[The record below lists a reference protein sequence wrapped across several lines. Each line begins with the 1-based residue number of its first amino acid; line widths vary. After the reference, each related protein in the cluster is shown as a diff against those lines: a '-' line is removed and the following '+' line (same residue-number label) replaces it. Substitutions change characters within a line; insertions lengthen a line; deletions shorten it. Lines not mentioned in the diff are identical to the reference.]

1 MSDPDARGGGSST
14 ERSSTGDDRKLDA
27 RLEALGEEL
36 KARGVTVESPA
47 AEPVKA
53 SGDSRQGMAWRLATE
68 FVAGILVGGAIGWF
82 FDNWLGTTPW
92 GLIAFLMLGFAAGV
106 LNALRTAG
114 LVRESP
120 ARGRQDDS

>member
-1 MSDPDARGGGSST
+1 MSDPDAGGRDSST
-14 ERSSTGDDRKLDA
+14 GQPSTGDDRKLDA

-36 KARGVTVESPA
+36 KARGITDEPA
-47 AEPVKA
+47 AA
-53 SGDSRQGMAWRLATE
+53 DSGARSRDSGQGRAWRLATE

-82 FDNWLGTTPW
+82 FDSWLGTTPW
-92 GLIAFLMLGFAAGV
+92 GLIVFLMLGFAAGV

-120 ARGRQDDS
+120 VRTRRDDS